1 MARYH
6 LPEDEDHL
14 AESLDME
21 LTAAESEMGLNLS
34 GWRIIDGYLR
44 GARKFTT
51 LDRGS
56 GRVAI
61 GFEHLRGDV
70 LFRYE
75 DIVRRYLVE
84 VGRWLRA
91 DISPKVGRRGESLG
105 DMRNAAIA
113 NAVLNAR
120 VAGLNLDRLKTAIIV
135 PFVKYGIVGIAHH
148 EMPDPQHPDHIE
160 VVPPRQLRFLPA
172 FAEGCESIQGIAR
185 KRWMPY
191 EWVRSYV
198 QTRWDINL
206 DTLYDVE
213 SDLLGVRV
221 GWGNQPPGHS
231 LLTETTGGTHGRYL
245 QDGNVLTPADPK
257 IGGGRAYV
265 GVPLGSGK
273 ADEHRDIDVAGR
285 YYVPMEEVYPYMD
298 DATYTARYILK
309 IGRKIIY
316 QDDYEAVGRRIVCPL
331 QAVRYTD
338 TGAAF
343 SRGFVA
349 PLIPAN
355 DQFEKV
361 IASVARNIREMDMF
375 GTTYVSSG
383 MNIDVK
389 KHNQPGPRPRMDKYT
404 IDPLASNAQ
413 PISIQPKNIGLL
425 PVNFGVF
432 LKDVSDSLAG
442 QGPFYEGQA
451 AGRDIGA
458 AGHGFLF
465 NTGNIGLGL
474 PSANLAD
481 SMAAIYSRI
490 LQSARENLQ
499 GGETIKLATIDEN
512 LAGVVF
518 NPETGSLELAQNPI
532 PQPWEVKTDV
542 KDRVPAD
549 PDVRKRELAEHHA
562 AGLLGATPEESYINY
577 WLAVFEENL
586 DVPGGPKDLYET
598 WRKAIWQII
607 LLFND
612 GKEPGPVEF
621 DEHVQDPSIHLRA
634 LKRFMSKIE
643 FGLASEEVQQEFVLW
658 KEALERMTGVYPVGL
673 PLPEDAAAEALPE
686 IEQRLA
692 AEQQQQGQSLAASAI
707 APPAQPP
714 GGVQVPVG
722 GFV

>member
-6 LPEDEDHL
+6 LPDDENHL

-21 LTAAESEMGLNLS
+21 LTSAESEMGLNLTS
-34 GWRIIDGYLR
+34 WRIIDAYLR

-51 LDRGS
+51 RDRFAGS
-56 GRVAI
+56 VAV

-120 VAGLNLDRLKTAIIV
+120 VAGINLDRLKTALIV
-135 PFVKYGIVGIAHH
+135 PFVKHGIVGIAHY
-148 EMPDPQHPDHIE
+148 EMPDPMHPDHIE
-160 VVPPRQLRFLPA
+160 VVPARQLRFLPA
-172 FAEGCESIQGIAR
+172 FAEGTESVQGIAR

-191 EWVRSYV
+191 EWVRQHV
-198 QTRWDINL
+198 QAMYDINL

-213 SDLLGVRV
+213 SDLYGIRV
-221 GWGNQPPGHS
+221 GWGSQPPGHS
-231 LLTETTGGTHGRYL
+231 LISEMTGTGHGRLL
-245 QDGNVLTPADPK
+245 QDASVLTPADPR
-257 IGGGRAYV
+257 IGGGRTYV
-265 GVPLGSGK
+265 GVPLDSK
-273 ADEHRDIDVAGR
+273 SAELHEDVDEAGR
-285 YYVPMEEVYPYMD
+285 YYVPMEEIYPYMD
-298 DATYTARYILK
+298 DSTYCARYILK
-309 IGRKIIY
+309 IGRKIIF
-316 QDDYEAVGRRIVCPL
+316 QDDYESVGRRIVCPL
-331 QAVRYTD
+331 QAARYAD
-338 TGAAF
+338 TGSSF

-361 IASVARNIREMDMF
+361 IASVARNLREMDIF

-389 KHNQPGPRPRMDKYT
+389 RHNKPGPRPKMDKYT
-404 IDPLASNAQ
+404 IDPLAPNAQ
-413 PISIQPKNIGLL
+413 PFNLAPKNPGLL

-432 LKDVSDSLAG
+432 LKNVTDSLAG

-481 SMAAIYSRI
+481 SMAAIYSRV

-499 GGETIKLATIDEN
+499 AGETVKLATIDEN

-532 PQPWEVKTDV
+532 PQPWEVKVDV

-549 PDVRKRELAEHHA
+549 PDTRKRELAEHHA
-562 AGLLGATPEESYINY
+562 AGLLGATPEEANLRY
-577 WLAVFEENL
+577 WIAVFEENL

-612 GKEPGPVEF
+612 GKNPGPVEF
-621 DEHVQDPSIHLRA
+621 DEHVQDPAVHLLA

-643 FGLASEEVQQEFVLW
+643 FSLASDEVQQEFVLW
-658 KEALERMTGVYPVGL
+658 KEALERMTGTYPMGL
-673 PLPEDAAAEALPE
+673 PPPEDVAAEAMPE
-686 IEQRLA
+686 IQERLA
-692 AEQQQQGQSLAASAI
+692 AEQQQQGAQMAAGAQ
-707 APPAQPP
+707 APPAVPP
-714 GGVQVPVG
+714 GGIQVPVA
-722 GFV
+722 GFI

>member
-6 LPEDEDHL
+6 LPENEDHL

-21 LTAAESEMGLNLS
+21 LTAAESEMGLNLC
-34 GWRIIDGYLR
+34 GWRICDGYLR

-51 LDRGS
+51 LDRHS

-91 DISPKVGRRGESLG
+91 DISPKVKRRGESLG

-120 VAGLNLDRLKTAIIV
+120 VADINLKRLKTALVV
-135 PFVKYGIVGIAHH
+135 PFVKYGIVGIAHY
-148 EMPDPQHPDHIE
+148 EMPDPLHPDHIE

-172 FAEGCESIQGIAR
+172 FAEGCESIQCIGR

-191 EWVRSYV
+191 DWVRLRVKTAYNI
-198 QTRWDINL
+198 DL

-221 GWGNQPPGHS
+221 GWGSQPPGHS
-231 LLTETTGGTHGRYL
+231 LLSESTMGTAGQYMR
-245 QDGNVLTPADPK
+245 DANVLTPADPK
-257 IGGGRAYV
+257 IGGGRAFV

-273 ADEHRDIDVAGR
+273 ADEHRNIDVQGR
-285 YYVPMEEVYPYMD
+285 YYVPMEEIYPYMD
-298 DATYTARYILK
+298 DATYAARYILK

-331 QAVRYTD
+331 QAARYTD
-338 TGAAF
+338 TGASF
-343 SRGFVA
+343 SRGFIA

-361 IASVARNIREMDMF
+361 IASVARNLREIDMM

-389 KHNQPGPRPRMDKYT
+389 KHNQPGPRPKMDKYT
-404 IDPLASNAQ
+404 VDPLAQNAQ
-413 PISIQPKNIGLL
+413 PMHLAPKNPGLL

-432 LKDVSDSLAG
+432 LKNVSDSLAG
-442 QGPFYEGQA
+442 QGPFYDGQA

-458 AGHGFLF
+458 AGHGFLA
-465 NTGNIGLGL
+465 NMGNIGLGL

-481 SMAAIYSRI
+481 SMAAIYSRM
-490 LQSARENLQ
+490 LQAARENLREGQ
-499 GGETIKLATIDEN
+499 TIKLATIDEN
-512 LAGVVF
+512 LAGIVF
-518 NPETGSLELAQNPI
+518 NPQTGSLELAQNPI
-532 PQPWEVKTDV
+532 PQPWEVDVDV
-542 KDRVPAD
+542 KDRAPAD
-549 PDVRKRELAEHHA
+549 PDVRKRELAENHA
-562 AGLLGATPEESYINY
+562 NGLLGATPEESYLNY
-577 WLAVFEENL
+577 WITVFEENL
-586 DVPGGPKDLYET
+586 DVPGAPKDLYET
-598 WRKAIWQII
+598 WRKVIWQVI

-612 GKEPGPVEF
+612 GKTPGPVEF
-621 DEHVQDPSIHLRA
+621 DEHTQDPSIHLRM

-643 FGLASEEVQQEFVLW
+643 FGLASEEIQQEFILW
-658 KEALERMTGVYPVGL
+658 RESLERMTGTYPAGL
-673 PLPEDAAAEALPE
+673 PLPEDAAAEAMPE
-686 IEQRLA
+686 IQERLA
-692 AEQQQQGQSLAASAI
+692 AEQAQQGQQLAAGAV
-707 APPAQPP
+707 APPAIPP
-714 GGVQVPVG
+714 GGVQVPVE

>member
-1 MARYH
+1 M
-6 LPEDEDHL
+6 
-14 AESLDME
+14 
-21 LTAAESEMGLNLS
+21 
-34 GWRIIDGYLR
+34 
-44 GARKFTT
+44 
-51 LDRGS
+51 
-56 GRVAI
+56 
-61 GFEHLRGDV
+61 
-70 LFRYE
+70 
-75 DIVRRYLVE
+75 
-84 VGRWLRA
+84 
-91 DISPKVGRRGESLG
+91 
-105 DMRNAAIA
+105 
-113 NAVLNAR
+113 
-120 VAGLNLDRLKTAIIV
+120 
-135 PFVKYGIVGIAHH
+135 
-148 EMPDPQHPDHIE
+148 HPDHIE

-172 FAEGCESIQGIAR
+172 FAEGIESIQGIAR

-191 EWVRSYV
+191 EHVRQFVKS
-198 QTRWDINL
+198 RWDIDL
-206 DTLYDVE
+206 DTMYDVE

-231 LLTETTGGTHGRYL
+231 LLTETVSGGYGRYL
-245 QDGNVLTPADPK
+245 QDGNVLTPADPR
-257 IGGGRAYV
+257 IGGGRTYV
-265 GVPLGSGK
+265 GVPLDSGK
-273 ADEHRDIDVAGR
+273 AGEHRDLDPQGR
-285 YYVPMEEVYPYMD
+285 YYVAVEEIYPYMD
-298 DATYTARYILK
+298 DATFTARYIYK
-309 IGRKIIY
+309 IGRKIIW
-316 QDDYEAVGRRIVCPL
+316 QDDYESIGRRIVCPL
-331 QAVRYTD
+331 QAARYTD

-361 IASVARNIREMDMF
+361 IASVARNLREIDQM

-389 KHNQPGPRPRMDKYT
+389 KHNQPGPRPKMDKYT
-404 IDPLASNAQ
+404 VDPLAPNAQ
-413 PISIQPKNIGLL
+413 PINLAPKNTGLL

-490 LQSARENLQ
+490 LQAARENLE

-532 PQPWEVKTDV
+532 PQPWEVKVDV

-562 AGLLGATPEESYINY
+562 AGLLGATPEESYLNY

-612 GKEPGPVEF
+612 GKTPGPVEF
-621 DEHVQDPSIHLRA
+621 DEHVQDPTIHLRA

-658 KEALERMTGVYPVGL
+658 REALERMTGKYPAGL
-673 PLPEDAAAEALPE
+673 PPPEDVAAEAMPE
-686 IEQRLA
+686 IQARLA
-692 AEQQQQGQSLAASAI
+692 AEQQGQGAQLAAGTV
-707 APPAQPP
+707 APPAVSP
-714 GGVQVPVG
+714 GGVEVPVE

>member
-1 MARYH
+1 M
-6 LPEDEDHL
+6 LPDDEDHL

-21 LTAAESEMGLNLS
+21 LTAAESEMGLNLTS
-34 GWRIIDGYLR
+34 WRIIDGYLR
-44 GARKFTT
+44 GARRFTT
-51 LDRGS
+51 LDRYA
-56 GRVAI
+56 GRVQT
-61 GFEHLRGDV
+61 GYEHLRGDV

-84 VGRWLRA
+84 VGRWLRS

-120 VAGLNLDRLKTAIIV
+120 VAGINLDRLKTALTV
-135 PFVKYGIVGIAHH
+135 PFVKYGIVGIAHY
-148 EMPDPQHPDHIE
+148 EMPDPMHPDHVE

-191 EWVRSYV
+191 EWVRNHV
-198 QTRWDINL
+198 QARWNINL
-206 DTLYDVE
+206 DSLYDVE
-213 SDLLGVRV
+213 SDLLGIRV
-221 GWGNQPPGHS
+221 GWGSQPPGHS
-231 LLTETTGGTHGRYL
+231 LLTETMGGAYGRYL
-245 QDGNVLTPADPK
+245 QDANVLTPANPRL
-257 IGGGRAYV
+257 GGGRIDV
-265 GVPLGSGK
+265 GIPLDSGR
-273 ADEHRDIDVAGR
+273 ANELRDIDVQGR
-285 YYVPMEEVYPYMD
+285 YYVPMEEIYPYMD

-309 IGRKIIY
+309 IGRKIVY
-316 QDDYEAVGRRIVCPL
+316 QDDYETVGRRIVCPL
-331 QAVRYTD
+331 QAARYTD
-338 TGAAF
+338 TGASF

-361 IASVARNIREMDMF
+361 IASVARNLRELDLF
-375 GTTYVSSG
+375 GTTYVSG
-383 MNIDVK
+383 NMHIDVK
-389 KHNQPGPRPRMDKYT
+389 SLNKPGPRPKFEKYNV
-404 IDPLASNAQ
+404 DPLAPNAQ
-413 PISIQPKNIGLL
+413 PFSIQPKNPGLL

-432 LKDVSDSLAG
+432 LKQVTDSLAG

-481 SMAAIYSRI
+481 SMAAIYSRM
-490 LQSARENLQ
+490 LQSAREELRE
-499 GGETIKLATIDEN
+499 GETIKLATIDEN

-532 PQPWEVKTDV
+532 PQPWEVKVDV

-562 AGLLGATPEESYINY
+562 AGLLGSTPEEAYLNY

-621 DEHVQDPSIHLRA
+621 DEHVQDPGVHLIA

-643 FGLASEEVQQEFVLW
+643 FSLASDEVQQEFVLW
-658 KEALERMTGVYPVGL
+658 KEALERMTGTYPMGL
-673 PLPEDAAAEALPE
+673 PPPEDVAAEAMPE
-686 IEQRLA
+686 IEARLA
-692 AEQQQQGQSLAASAI
+692 AEQQQQGQQLAAGAV
-707 APPAQPP
+707 APPTVPP
-714 GGVQVPVG
+714 GGVQVPVE

>member
-1 MARYH
+1 MARYM
-6 LPEDEDHL
+6 LPDDEDHL

-21 LTAAESEMGLNLS
+21 LTAAESEMGLNLTS
-34 GWRIIDGYLR
+34 WRIIDGYLR

-51 LDRGS
+51 LDRYA
-56 GRVAI
+56 GRVRV
-61 GFEHLRGDV
+61 GYEHLKGDV

-120 VAGLNLDRLKTAIIV
+120 ASGIDLDRLKTAIVV
-135 PFVKYGIVGIAHH
+135 PFVKYGIVGVAHYD
-148 EMPDPQHPDHIE
+148 MPSAVHPDHIE

-172 FAEGCESIQGIAR
+172 FAEGCESVQGIAR

-191 EWVRSYV
+191 EWVREKVKSAYGV
-198 QTRWDINL
+198 DM
-206 DTLYDVE
+206 DAMYDVE
-213 SDLLGVRV
+213 SDLLGMRV
-221 GWGNQPPGHS
+221 GWGTQPPGHS
-231 LLTETTGGTHGRYL
+231 LLTDSVGGGYGRYL
-245 QDGNVLTPADPK
+245 QDGNVLSPADPR
-257 IGGGRAYV
+257 IGGGRIDV
-265 GVPLGSGK
+265 GVPLDSG
-273 ADEHRDIDVAGR
+273 AASHRQDVDAEGR
-285 YYVPMEEVYPYMD
+285 YYVPMEEVYPYAD

-309 IGRKIIY
+309 IGRKIVH
-316 QDDYEAVGRRIVCPL
+316 QEDYESVGRRIVCPL
-331 QAVRYTD
+331 QAARYTD
-338 TGAAF
+338 TGASF

-361 IASVARNIREMDMF
+361 IASVAKNVREMDAF

-383 MNIDVK
+383 MNLDVK

-404 IDPLASNAQ
+404 VDPLAPNAQ
-413 PISIQPKNIGLL
+413 PVNIGPKNTGLL
-425 PVNFGVF
+425 PVNFGMF
-432 LKDVSDSLAG
+432 LKGVSDSLAG

-474 PSANLAD
+474 PSANLANAV
-481 SMAAIYSRI
+481 AAIYARI
-490 LQSARENLQ
+490 LQSAREGLKE
-499 GGETIKLATIDEN
+499 GEAIKLATIDEN

-518 NPETGSLELAQNPI
+518 NPETGTLELAQNPI
-532 PQPWEVKTDV
+532 PNPWEVKVDV

-562 AGLLGATPEESYINY
+562 AGLLGTTPEESYLNY

-586 DVPGGPKDLYET
+586 DVPGGPKDIYET

-621 DEHVQDPSIHLRA
+621 DEHVQDPKIHLLA

-643 FGLASEEVQQEFVLW
+643 FSLASDDVQEQFILW
-658 KEALERMTGVYPVGL
+658 KEALERMIGVYPAGL
-673 PLPEDAAAEALPE
+673 MPPEDAAAEAMPE
-686 IEQRLA
+686 IQKRLA
-692 AEQQQQGQSLAASAI
+692 AEQQQQGQMLAAGAE
-707 APPAQPP
+707 APPPQPP
-714 GGVQVPVG
+714 GGMQMPAEG
-722 GFV
+722 MI